1 MAIAERGGDVHIYQA
16 RVDLRRTHKGVP
28 QQRLYDS
35 QVRAIL
41 KQMSCKTVS
50 KNSGTNVFQA
60 DPLTNSSHQL
70 PNRNSCERVSFPI

>member
-60 DPLTNSSHQL
+60 DPLTNSFYQL
-70 PNRNSCERVSFPI
+70 SNRNSRDWVSLAL